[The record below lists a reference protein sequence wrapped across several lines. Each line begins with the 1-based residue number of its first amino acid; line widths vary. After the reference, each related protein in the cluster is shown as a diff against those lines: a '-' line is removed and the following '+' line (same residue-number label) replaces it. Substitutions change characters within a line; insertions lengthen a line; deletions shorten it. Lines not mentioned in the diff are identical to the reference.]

1 MRKIASIALLL
12 AVSGAAQAA
21 DYVIDGSGAGMH
33 TSVNFRAGHVG
44 ISSLWG
50 RFNDVTGTFSY
61 DKDNVEAS
69 QIQVMI
75 DPASIDTNHEARDNH
90 LRTSDYL
97 DVERFPEAKFVS
109 TSVEETGEGQF
120 QITGDFTLH
129 GVTRPVT
136 FEAWRT
142 GEGETVFGDYRVGFE
157 GETTIDLADW
167 GINVMPSSELD
178 LFLAIEG
185 VRQ

>member
-1 MRKIASIALLL
+1 MKRLAGLALIAALSTP
-12 AVSGAAQAA
+12 AFGA

-33 TSVNFRAGHVG
+33 TAVNFRVSHIG

-50 RFNDVTGTFSY
+50 RFNDVTGRFSY
-61 DKDNVEAS
+61 DAENPEAT
-69 QIQVMI
+69 QIEVNI

-97 DVERFPEAKFVS
+97 DVEKYPEAKFVS
-109 TSVEETGEGQF
+109 TKVEEAGEGQYL
-120 QITGDFTLH
+120 ITGDFTLH
-129 GVTRPVT
+129 GVTKPIT
-136 FEAWRT
+136 IEARRT
-142 GEGETVFGDYRVGFE
+142 GEGESPFGDYRVGFE
-157 GETTIDLADW
+157 GETTINLADW

-178 LFLAIEG
+178 LFLAVEA